1 MEDGSCLSVQEAK
14 PKTSISALQEL
25 SVAFRFGNPMYDMI
39 RSVGLTDQVFQI
51 DVSLPVLGI
60 TASGIAPVKM
70 KAKHKAAENLI
81 NKICESAESG
91 NDLKEVPNEVLLK
104 CRDMLRSTKFI
115 EDDENFN
122 NLTDC
127 LRLLKEWCF
136 TNGVDPP
143 AYECTNI
150 FGLAH
155 DKTYCMS
162 CRVLELVTS
171 GEGKTKKLASRIAA
185 DRMLCLLS
193 SRTPDTS

>member
-1 MEDGSCLSVQEAK
+1 MQGYVSHNPFFQKYFCSRNRKSTTRSATLIASSNFFPNCYFKTWVQ
-14 PKTSISALQEL
+14 QQC
-25 SVAFRFGNPMYDMI
+25 FNP
-39 RSVGLTDQVFQI
+39 L
-51 DVSLPVLGI
+51 
-60 TASGIAPVKM
+60 
-70 KAKHKAAENLI
+70 NW
-81 NKICESAESG
+81 
-91 NDLKEVPNEVLLK
+91 DL
-104 CRDMLRSTKFI
+104 RLRSTKFI

-171 GEGKTKKLASRIAA
+171 GEQRSNLLFSFLCTSKRENKVLFSFQESHLSYGK
-185 DRMLCLLS
+185 
-193 SRTPDTS
+193 